1 MFGICRQRS
10 YLVKMSHKRFQERN
24 LQPSSVSWL
33 PLLFSS
39 CACVCG
45 RKFPLA
51 AFAAVTVAYLQMLSC
66 CSEGPALYHMQAGT
80 VPASHPPPPAPS
92 LHPRGEGSEDAYSL
106 TRNSRSSC
114 VCKAKILF
122 NQTVSVDRYPNVGL
136 KRLVPFNDREVA
148 I

>member
-10 YLVKMSHKRFQERN
+10 YLVKMSYKSFRERH
-24 LQPSSVSWL
+24 LQSSYVSWL

-51 AFAAVTVAYLQMLSC
+51 AFAAVTVAYLQMLSS
-66 CSEGPALYHMQAGT
+66 CSKGPGLYHMQAGV
-80 VPASHPPPPAPS
+80 VPASHLPAPAPS
-92 LHPRGEGSEDAYSL
+92 LHPRGERSEDTFSL

-114 VCKAKILF
+114 VCKAKIPF
-122 NQTVSVDRYPNVGL
+122 NDTVSVDRYPNVGL
-136 KRLVPFNDREVA
+136 KTLVPFNDREVG